1 MKCNDT
7 RFTKIVYNVLLC
19 DAQNGKFN
27 WVSKVK
33 NSKVLKTTSYFS
45 EFLISV
51 FEIIMVKDCILNC
64 RIHVKGKI
72 FYFINISLLQH
83 TLK

>member
-19 DAQNGKFN
+19 DAQKGKFN

-51 FEIIMVKDCILNC
+51 FEIIMVKDC
-64 RIHVKGKI
+64 RIHVKGEI
-72 FYFINISLLQH
+72 VYFINISLLQH